1 MRQLRHLF
9 ALTLGVLAFTAASG
23 AYRHETQ
30 AAKGYAMQG
39 FVGNIE
45 ELTEKNSNFRR
56 VLYTGHQLQL
66 VVMTLRPGE
75 DIGEETHD
83 DGDQF
88 FRVEEGEGEVLID
101 GKRSRIKSGDA
112 VLIPGVPGTT
122 SSIQER
128 NRCTSTHFTHPLS
141 IATGPC
147 TRRRAMPK
155 PRSILTARRRSDR
168 RLFPRHPRVTTVSSC
183 ALRRYRSCARNHRK
197 LFLVGNGDVAAFG
210 ATGG

>member
-9 ALTLGVLAFTAASG
+9 TLTLGVLVFTAASG

-112 VLIPGVPGTT
+112 VLIPGGARHNIVNTGKKSLHVYTLYAPPEHRDRTVHATKGDAEASEHFDGKTT
-122 SSIQER
+122 E
-128 NRCTSTHFTHPLS
+128 
-141 IATGPC
+141 
-147 TRRRAMPK
+147 
-155 PRSILTARRRSDR
+155 
-168 RLFPRHPRVTTVSSC
+168 
-183 ALRRYRSCARNHRK
+183 
-197 LFLVGNGDVAAFG
+197 
-210 ATGG
+210 